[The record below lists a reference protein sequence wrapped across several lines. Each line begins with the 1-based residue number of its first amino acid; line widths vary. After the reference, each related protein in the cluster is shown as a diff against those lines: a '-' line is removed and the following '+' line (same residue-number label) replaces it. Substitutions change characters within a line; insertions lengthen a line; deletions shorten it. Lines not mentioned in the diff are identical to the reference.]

1 MLRRLVLIL
10 GATIGLSI
18 FLAGPLAVSV
28 VAQTSDGAGSETGAE
43 GVRGTIVDEDGEPV
57 AGVEITV
64 ARVDGPTVG
73 TAVSGSDGAFELEV
87 PGPGEYT
94 ATLDPDTLGDL
105 TLRNPDRATLEFPV
119 REGQERTLLFPLGEG
134 DRVVGSTLG
143 RVLQLVVE
151 GVKFGLIIAMA
162 SVGLSLIFG
171 TTGIINFAHGEMV
184 TFGAL
189 AGWYVNVTLGLHL
202 VPATAV
208 AVLAGGVAGVALER
222 GLWRPLR
229 KRGTGLI
236 ALLVISIGLGLL
248 VRYVFLYQFGGDTRP
263 FAQYAVQRA
272 VDLGPVA
279 IAPKDV
285 VSIALS
291 LAALAGVGLALL
303 RTRAGKAM
311 RAVADNPD
319 LAASSGIDVDR
330 VILLVWF
337 FGGGLA
343 AFGGVLL
350 GLTEQVS
357 WQMGVQLLLLMF
369 AGVILGGLGT
379 AFGAL
384 VGSFVV
390 GMFIQLS
397 TLFVAPELKNVGA
410 LGILILILLVRPQ
423 GLLGQA
429 ERLG

>member
-1 MLRRLVLIL
+1 MLAAMVGMSIL
-10 GATIGLSI
+10 LASPVGAQ
-18 FLAGPLAVSV
+18 AA
-28 VAQTSDGAGSETGAE
+28 ENTGE
-43 GVRGTIVDEDGEPV
+43 GVRGTIVDEDDEPV
-57 AGVEITV
+57 EGVEITV
-64 ARVDGPTVG
+64 ADAAGETVG
-73 TAVSGSDGAFELEV
+73 TATTGADGVFQLEV
-87 PGPGEYT
+87 PGPGNYS
-94 ATLDPDTLGDL
+94 ATIDDETLGDL
-105 TLRNPDRATLEFPV
+105 TLRNPDRATLEFPI
-119 REGQERTLLFPLGEG
+119 REGQQRTLLFPLGEG
-134 DRVVGSTLG
+134 DREIGGTLA
-143 RVLQLVVE
+143 RVLQLLVE

-171 TTGIINFAHGEMV
+171 TTGLINFAHGEMV

-189 AGWYVNVTLGLHL
+189 VGWFVNVTLGLHF
-202 VPATAV
+202 VPATVV
-208 AVLAGGVAGVALER
+208 AVVIGGLAGAGLDKA
-222 GLWRPLR
+222 LWRPLR
-229 KRGTGLI
+229 RRGTGLI

-248 VRYVFLYQFGGDTRP
+248 VRYLFLYQFGGRTRP

-272 VDLGPVA
+272 IDLGPVA
-279 IAPKDV
+279 IAPKDIF
-285 VSIALS
+285 SIILS
-291 LAALAGVGLALL
+291 LAVLAAVGLALL
-303 RTRAGKAM
+303 RTKAGKAM

-319 LAASSGIDVDR
+319 LAASSGIDVER

-343 AFGGVLL
+343 ALGGVLL

-390 GMFIQLS
+390 GVFIQLS
-397 TLFVAPELKNVGA
+397 TLVVAPELKNVGA
-410 LGILILILLVRPQ
+410 LAILILILLVRPQ
-423 GLLGQA
+423 GLLGQP

>member
-1 MLRRLVLIL
+1 MVLL
-10 GATIGLSI
+10 
-18 FLAGPLAVSV
+18 LASPLA
-28 VAQTSDGAGSETGAE
+28 AQDEGGTGQ
-43 GVRGTIVDEDGEPV
+43 GVRGTITDEDGEPV
-57 AGVEITV
+57 EGAEITV
-64 ARVDGPTVG
+64 SRVDGGTVG
-73 TAVSGSDGAFELEV
+73 TARTGPDGTFELAV
-87 PGPGEYT
+87 PEPGDYT
-94 ATLDPDTLGDL
+94 ATIDEDSLGDL

-119 REGQERTLLFPLGEG
+119 RAGQERTLLFPLGEG
-134 DRVVGSTLG
+134 DREIGGTLG
-143 RVLQLVVE
+143 LALQLLVE

-171 TTGIINFAHGEMV
+171 TTGLINFAHGEMV

-189 AGWYVNVTLGLHL
+189 AGWFINVTLGLHL
-202 VPATAV
+202 VPATVV
-208 AVLAGGVAGVALER
+208 AVLAGGLAGAALDKA
-222 GLWRPLR
+222 LWRPLR
-229 KRGTGLI
+229 RRGTGLI

-248 VRYVFLYQFGGDTRP
+248 VRYIFLYQFGGRTRP
-263 FAQYAVQRA
+263 FAEYAVQRA

-279 IAPKDV
+279 IAPKDI
-285 VSIALS
+285 VSILLS
-291 LAALAGVGLALL
+291 LAVLASVGLALQ
-303 RTRAGKAM
+303 RTKAGKAM

-319 LAASSGIDVDR
+319 LARSSGIDVER

-337 FGGGLA
+337 FGGCLA

-390 GMFIQLS
+390 GVFVQLS
-397 TLFVAPELKNVGA
+397 TLVVAPELKNVGA
-410 LGILILILLVRPQ
+410 LAILILILLIRPQ

>member
-1 MLRRLVLIL
+1 MVAIV
-10 GATIGLSI
+10 GSSVFFAQSAADAQSTE
-18 FLAGPLAVSV
+18 AV
-28 VAQTSDGAGSETGAE
+28 GE
-43 GVRGTIVDEDGEPV
+43 GVRGSIVDEDDEPV
-57 AGVEITV
+57 EGAQITV
-64 ARVDGPTVG
+64 SDADGETVG
-73 TAVSGSDGAFELEV
+73 TATSGADGAFQLDL
-87 PGPGEYT
+87 PGPGEYS
-94 ATLDPDTLGDL
+94 ATIDEDTLGES
-105 TLRNPDRATLEFPV
+105 TLRNPDRATLEFPI
-119 REGQERTLLFPLGEG
+119 REGQQRTLLFPLGEG
-134 DRVVGSTLG
+134 DRKVGG
-143 RVLQLVVE
+143 NVARVLQLLVE

-171 TTGIINFAHGEMV
+171 TTGLINFAHGEMV

-189 AGWYVNVTLGLHL
+189 VGWFVNVNLGLHFI
-202 VPATAV
+202 PATVV
-208 AVLAGGVAGVALER
+208 AVLTGGLAGAALDK

-229 KRGTGLI
+229 RRGTGLI

-248 VRYVFLYQFGGDTRP
+248 LRYLFLYQFGGNTRP

-272 VDLGPVA
+272 IDLGPVA
-279 IAPKDV
+279 IAPKDII
-285 VSIALS
+285 SILLS
-291 LAALAGVGLALL
+291 LAVLAAVGLALM
-303 RTRAGKAM
+303 RTKAGKAM

-319 LAASSGIDVDR
+319 LAASSGIDVER

-343 AFGGVLL
+343 ALGGVLL

-390 GMFIQLS
+390 GVFIQLS
-397 TLFVAPELKNVGA
+397 TLVVAPELKNVGA
-410 LGILILILLVRPQ
+410 LVILILILLVRPQ
-423 GLLGQA
+423 GLLGQP

>member
-1 MLRRLVLIL
+1 MAHRLLLMLAAMVGMSIL
-10 GATIGLSI
+10 LASPVGAQ
-18 FLAGPLAVSV
+18 AA
-28 VAQTSDGAGSETGAE
+28 ENTGE
-43 GVRGTIVDEDGEPV
+43 GVRGTIVDEDDEPV
-57 AGVEITV
+57 EGVEITV
-64 ARVDGPTVG
+64 ADAAGETVG
-73 TAVSGSDGAFELEV
+73 TATTGADGIFQLEV
-87 PGPGEYT
+87 PGPGNYS
-94 ATLDPDTLGDL
+94 ATIDDETLGDL
-105 TLRNPDRATLEFPV
+105 TLRNPDRATLEFPI
-119 REGQERTLLFPLGEG
+119 REGQQRTLLFPLGEG
-134 DRVVGSTLG
+134 DREIGGTLA
-143 RVLQLVVE
+143 RVLQLLVE

-171 TTGIINFAHGEMV
+171 TTGLINFAHGEMV

-189 AGWYVNVTLGLHL
+189 VGWFVNVTLGLHF
-202 VPATAV
+202 VPATVV
-208 AVLAGGVAGVALER
+208 AVVIGGLAGAGLDKA
-222 GLWRPLR
+222 LWRPLR
-229 KRGTGLI
+229 RRGTGLI

-248 VRYVFLYQFGGDTRP
+248 VRYLFLYQFGGRTRP

-272 VDLGPVA
+272 IDLGPVA
-279 IAPKDV
+279 IAPKDIF
-285 VSIALS
+285 SIILS
-291 LAALAGVGLALL
+291 LAVLAAVGLALL
-303 RTRAGKAM
+303 RTKAGKAM

-319 LAASSGIDVDR
+319 LAASSGIDVER

-343 AFGGVLL
+343 ALGGVLL

-390 GMFIQLS
+390 GVFIQLS
-397 TLFVAPELKNVGA
+397 TLVVAPELKNVGA
-410 LGILILILLVRPQ
+410 LAILILILLVRPQ
-423 GLLGQA
+423 GLLGQP

>member
-1 MLRRLVLIL
+1 MRPRLLCALGAVVGALVL
-10 GATIGLSI
+10 
-18 FLAGPLAVSV
+18 LALPAR
-28 VAQTSDGAGSETGAE
+28 AQPAPSDGGGE
-43 GVRGTIVDEDGEPV
+43 GVRGTIVDEDDEPV
-57 AGVEITV
+57 AGVAITV
-64 ARVDGPTVG
+64 TTADGQTVG
-73 TAVSGSDGAFELEV
+73 TARTGADGSFQLDV
-87 PGPGEYT
+87 PGPGDYA
-94 ATLDPDTLGDL
+94 ATIDQETLGGL

-119 REGQERTLLFPLGEG
+119 REGQQRTLLFPLGEG
-134 DRVVGSTLG
+134 DRQVGGTLG
-143 RVLQLVVE
+143 RVLQLLVE

-171 TTGIINFAHGEMV
+171 TTGLINFAHGEMV

-189 AGWYVNVTLGLHL
+189 AGWYVNVTLGLHF
-202 VPATAV
+202 VPATLV
-208 AVLAGGVAGVALER
+208 AVLVGALAGAALDR

-229 KRGTGLI
+229 RRGTGLI

-248 VRYVFLYQFGGDTRP
+248 VRYLFLYQFGGQTRP

-272 VDLGPVA
+272 VDLGPVT
-279 IAPKDV
+279 IAPKDI
-285 VSIALS
+285 VSILLS
-291 LAALAGVGLALL
+291 LAVLTAVALALL

-311 RAVADNPD
+311 RAVADNPQ
-319 LAASSGIDVDR
+319 LAASSGIDVER
-330 VILLVWF
+330 VILLVWA

-343 AFGGVLL
+343 ALGGVLL

-390 GMFIQLS
+390 GVFIQLS
-397 TLFVAPELKNVGA
+397 TLVLAPELKNVGA
-410 LGILILILLVRPQ
+410 LAILILILLVRPQ
-423 GLLGQA
+423 GLLGQPD
-429 ERLG
+429 RLG

>member
-1 MLRRLVLIL
+1 MVLL
-10 GATIGLSI
+10 
-18 FLAGPLAVSV
+18 LASPLA
-28 VAQTSDGAGSETGAE
+28 AQDEQGTGQ
-43 GVRGTIVDEDGEPV
+43 GVRGTITDEDGEPV
-57 AGVEITV
+57 EGAEITV
-64 ARVDGPTVG
+64 SRADGGTVG
-73 TAVSGSDGAFELEV
+73 TARTGPDGTFELPV
-87 PGPGEYT
+87 PEPGDYT
-94 ATLDPDTLGDL
+94 ATIDEDSLGDL

-119 REGQERTLLFPLGEG
+119 RAGQERTLLFPLGEG
-134 DRVVGSTLG
+134 DREIGGTLG
-143 RVLQLVVE
+143 LALQLLVE

-171 TTGIINFAHGEMV
+171 TTGLINFAHGEMV

-189 AGWYVNVTLGLHL
+189 AGWFVNVTLGLHL
-202 VPATAV
+202 IPATVV
-208 AVLAGGVAGVALER
+208 AVLAGGLAGAALDKA
-222 GLWRPLR
+222 LWRPLR
-229 KRGTGLI
+229 RRGTGLI

-248 VRYVFLYQFGGDTRP
+248 VRYIFLYQFGGRTRP

-279 IAPKDV
+279 IAPKDI
-285 VSIALS
+285 VSILLS
-291 LAALAGVGLALL
+291 LAVLAGVGLALQ
-303 RTRAGKAM
+303 RTKAGKAM

-319 LAASSGIDVDR
+319 LARSSGIDVER

-337 FGGGLA
+337 FGGCLA

-390 GMFIQLS
+390 GVFVQLS
-397 TLFVAPELKNVGA
+397 TLVVAPELKNVGA
-410 LGILILILLVRPQ
+410 LAILILILLVRPQ

>member
-1 MLRRLVLIL
+1 LVAIVV
-10 GATIGLSI
+10 LSV
-18 FLAGPLAVSV
+18 FFARPAD
-28 VAQTSDGAGSETGAE
+28 AQSTEQVGE
-43 GVRGTIVDEDGEPV
+43 GVRGSIVDEDDEPV
-57 AGVEITV
+57 EGAQITV
-64 ARVDGPTVG
+64 SDADGETVDTATTGPE
-73 TAVSGSDGAFELEV
+73 GAFQLDL
-87 PGPGEYT
+87 PGPGEYS
-94 ATLDPDTLGDL
+94 ATIDEDTLGES
-105 TLRNPDRATLEFPV
+105 TLRNPDRATLEFPI
-119 REGQERTLLFPLGEG
+119 REGQQRTLLFPLGEG
-134 DRVVGSTLG
+134 DREVGGTLD
-143 RVLQLVVE
+143 RVLQLLVE

-171 TTGIINFAHGEMV
+171 TTGLINFAHGEMV

-189 AGWYVNVTLGLHL
+189 VGWFVNVNLGLHFI
-202 VPATAV
+202 PATVV
-208 AVLAGGVAGVALER
+208 AVLTGGLAGAALDK

-229 KRGTGLI
+229 RRGTGLI

-248 VRYVFLYQFGGDTRP
+248 LRYLFLYQFGGNTRP

-272 VDLGPVA
+272 IDLGPVA
-279 IAPKDV
+279 IAPKDII
-285 VSIALS
+285 SILLS
-291 LAALAGVGLALL
+291 LAVLAAVGLALM
-303 RTRAGKAM
+303 RTKAGKAM

-319 LAASSGIDVDR
+319 LAASSGIDVER

-343 AFGGVLL
+343 ALGGVLL

-390 GMFIQLS
+390 GVFIQLS
-397 TLFVAPELKNVGA
+397 TLVVAPELKNVGA
-410 LGILILILLVRPQ
+410 LVILILILLVRPQ
-423 GLLGQA
+423 GLLGQP

>member
-1 MLRRLVLIL
+1 MVLVL
-10 GATIGLSI
+10 AS
-18 FLAGPLAVSV
+18 PLA
-28 VAQTSDGAGSETGAE
+28 AQDEGGTGQ
-43 GVRGTIVDEDGEPV
+43 GVRGTITDEDGEPV
-57 AGVEITV
+57 EGAEITV
-64 ARVDGPTVG
+64 SRVDGGTVG
-73 TAVSGSDGAFELEV
+73 TARTGPDGTFELPVPV
-87 PGPGEYT
+87 PGDYT
-94 ATLDPDTLGDL
+94 ATIDEDSLGDL

-119 REGQERTLLFPLGEG
+119 RAGQERTLLFPLGEG
-134 DRVVGSTLG
+134 DREIGGTLG
-143 RVLQLVVE
+143 LALQLLVE

-171 TTGIINFAHGEMV
+171 TTGLINFAHGEMV

-189 AGWYVNVTLGLHL
+189 AGWFVNVTLGLHL
-202 VPATAV
+202 IPATVV
-208 AVLAGGVAGVALER
+208 AVLAGGLAGAALDKA
-222 GLWRPLR
+222 LWRPLR
-229 KRGTGLI
+229 RRGTGLI

-248 VRYVFLYQFGGDTRP
+248 VRYIFLYQFGGRTRP
-263 FAQYAVQRA
+263 FAEYAVQRA

-279 IAPKDV
+279 IAPKDI
-285 VSIALS
+285 VSILLS
-291 LAALAGVGLALL
+291 LAVLAGVGLALQ
-303 RTRAGKAM
+303 RTKAGKAM

-319 LAASSGIDVDR
+319 LARSSGIDVER

-337 FGGGLA
+337 FGGCLA
-343 AFGGVLL
+343 ALGGVLL

-390 GMFIQLS
+390 GVFVQLS
-397 TLFVAPELKNVGA
+397 TLVVAPELKNVGA
-410 LGILILILLVRPQ
+410 LAILILILLVRPQ

>member
-1 MLRRLVLIL
+1 LVAIV
-10 GATIGLSI
+10 GSSVFFAQSAADAQSTE
-18 FLAGPLAVSV
+18 AV
-28 VAQTSDGAGSETGAE
+28 GE
-43 GVRGTIVDEDGEPV
+43 GVRGSIVDEDDEPV
-57 AGVEITV
+57 EGAQITV
-64 ARVDGPTVG
+64 SDADGETVG
-73 TAVSGSDGAFELEV
+73 TATSGADGAFQLDL
-87 PGPGEYT
+87 PGPGEYS
-94 ATLDPDTLGDL
+94 ATIDEDTLGES
-105 TLRNPDRATLEFPV
+105 TLRNPDRATLEFPI
-119 REGQERTLLFPLGEG
+119 REGQQRTLLFPLGEG
-134 DRVVGSTLG
+134 DRKVGG
-143 RVLQLVVE
+143 NVARVLQLLVE

-171 TTGIINFAHGEMV
+171 TTGLINFAHGEMV

-189 AGWYVNVTLGLHL
+189 VGWFVNVNLGLHFI
-202 VPATAV
+202 PATVV
-208 AVLAGGVAGVALER
+208 AVLTGGLAGAALDK

-229 KRGTGLI
+229 RRGTGLI

-248 VRYVFLYQFGGDTRP
+248 LRYLFLYQFGGNTRP

-272 VDLGPVA
+272 IDLGPVA
-279 IAPKDV
+279 IAPKDII
-285 VSIALS
+285 SILLS
-291 LAALAGVGLALL
+291 LAVLAAVGLALM
-303 RTRAGKAM
+303 RTKAGKAM

-319 LAASSGIDVDR
+319 LAASSGIDVER

-343 AFGGVLL
+343 ALGGVLL

-390 GMFIQLS
+390 GVFIQLS
-397 TLFVAPELKNVGA
+397 TLVVAPELKNVGA
-410 LGILILILLVRPQ
+410 LVILILILLVRPQ
-423 GLLGQA
+423 GLLGQP

>member
-1 MLRRLVLIL
+1 LGRRLLALAALVGVCVSFAQPA
-10 GATIGLSI
+10 GA
-18 FLAGPLAVSV
+18 
-28 VAQTSDGAGSETGAE
+28 QSDEPTGE
-43 GVRGTIVDEDGEPV
+43 GVRGQIVDEDDVPV
-57 AGVEITV
+57 EGVEITV
-64 ARVDGPTVG
+64 SAGDGETVG
-73 TAVSGSDGAFELEV
+73 TVTTGADGTFQLDV
-87 PGPGEYT
+87 PGPGDYS
-94 ATLDPDTLGDL
+94 ATIDDETLGDL
-105 TLRNPDRATLEFPV
+105 SLRNPERATLEFPI
-119 REGQERTLLFPLGEG
+119 REGQQRTLLFPLGEG
-134 DRVVGSTLG
+134 DRQVGGTLA
-143 RVLQLVVE
+143 RVLQLLVE

-162 SVGLSLIFG
+162 AVGLSLIFG
-171 TTGIINFAHGEMV
+171 TTGMINFAHGEMV

-189 AGWYVNVTLGLHL
+189 AGWFVNVTLGLHF
-202 VPATAV
+202 VPATVV
-208 AVLAGGVAGVALER
+208 AVITGGLAGAALDR

-229 KRGTGLI
+229 RRGTGLI

-248 VRYVFLYQFGGDTRP
+248 IRYVFLYQFGGRTRP

-272 VDLGPVA
+272 VDFGPIA

-285 VSIALS
+285 VSILLS
-291 LAALAGVGLALL
+291 LAVLGAVGLALL
-303 RTRAGKAM
+303 RTNAGKAM

-319 LAASSGIDVDR
+319 LAASSGIDVER
-330 VILLVWF
+330 VILLVWA

-343 AFGGVLL
+343 ALGGVLL

-390 GMFIQLS
+390 GVFVQLS
-397 TLFVAPELKNVGA
+397 TLVVAPELKNVGA
-410 LGILILILLVRPQ
+410 LLILILILLVRPQ
-423 GLLGQA
+423 GLLGQP

>member
-1 MLRRLVLIL
+1 MVLVL
-10 GATIGLSI
+10 AS
-18 FLAGPLAVSV
+18 PLA
-28 VAQTSDGAGSETGAE
+28 AQDEGGTGE
-43 GVRGTIVDEDGEPV
+43 GVRGTITDEDGEPV
-57 AGVEITV
+57 EGAEITV
-64 ARVDGPTVG
+64 SRADGGTVG
-73 TAVSGSDGAFELEV
+73 TARTGPDGTFELPV
-87 PGPGEYT
+87 PGPGDYT
-94 ATLDPDTLGDL
+94 ATIDEDSLGDL
-105 TLRNPDRATLEFPV
+105 TLRNPDRATLEFPI
-119 REGQERTLLFPLGEG
+119 RAGQERTLLFPLGEG
-134 DRVVGSTLG
+134 DREIGGTLG
-143 RVLQLVVE
+143 LALQLLVE

-171 TTGIINFAHGEMV
+171 TTGLINFAHGEMV

-189 AGWYVNVTLGLHL
+189 AGWFVNVTLGLHL
-202 VPATAV
+202 IPATVV
-208 AVLAGGVAGVALER
+208 AVLAGGLAGAALDKA
-222 GLWRPLR
+222 LWRPLR
-229 KRGTGLI
+229 RRGTGLI

-248 VRYVFLYQFGGDTRP
+248 VRYIFLYQFGGRTRP
-263 FAQYAVQRA
+263 FAEYAVQRA

-279 IAPKDV
+279 IAPKDI
-285 VSIALS
+285 VSILLS
-291 LAALAGVGLALL
+291 LAVLAGVGLALQ
-303 RTRAGKAM
+303 RTKAGKAM

-319 LAASSGIDVDR
+319 LARSSGIDVER

-337 FGGGLA
+337 FGGCLA

-390 GMFIQLS
+390 GVFVQLS
-397 TLFVAPELKNVGA
+397 TLVVAPELKNVGA
-410 LGILILILLVRPQ
+410 LAILILILLVRPQ

>member
-1 MLRRLVLIL
+1 MCLSFAQPA
-10 GATIGLSI
+10 GAQSGEP
-18 FLAGPLAVSV
+18 AG
-28 VAQTSDGAGSETGAE
+28 E
-43 GVRGTIVDEDGEPV
+43 GVRGQIVGEDDVPV
-57 AGVEITV
+57 EGVEITV
-64 ARVDGPTVG
+64 SGADGETVG
-73 TAVSGSDGAFELEV
+73 TVTTGADGTFQLDV
-87 PGPGEYT
+87 PGPGDYS
-94 ATLDPDTLGDL
+94 ATIDDETLGDL
-105 TLRNPDRATLEFPV
+105 SLRNPERATLEFPI
-119 REGQERTLLFPLGEG
+119 REGQQRTLLFPLGEG
-134 DRVVGSTLG
+134 DRQVGGTLA
-143 RVLQLVVE
+143 RVLQLLVE

-162 SVGLSLIFG
+162 AVGLSLIFG
-171 TTGIINFAHGEMV
+171 TTGMINFAHGEMV

-189 AGWYVNVTLGLHL
+189 VGWFVNVTLGLHF
-202 VPATAV
+202 VPATVV
-208 AVLAGGVAGVALER
+208 AVITGGLAGAALDR

-229 KRGTGLI
+229 RRGTGLI

-248 VRYVFLYQFGGDTRP
+248 VRYIFLYQFGGRTRP

-272 VDLGPVA
+272 IDFGPVA

-285 VSIALS
+285 VSILLS
-291 LAALAGVGLALL
+291 LAVLGAVGLALL
-303 RTRAGKAM
+303 RTKAGKAM

-319 LAASSGIDVDR
+319 LAASSGIDVER
-330 VILLVWF
+330 VILLVWA

-343 AFGGVLL
+343 ALGGVLL

-390 GMFIQLS
+390 GVFVQLS
-397 TLFVAPELKNVGA
+397 TLVVAPELKNVGA
-410 LGILILILLVRPQ
+410 LLILILILLVRPQ
-423 GLLGQA
+423 GLLGQP

>member
-1 MLRRLVLIL
+1 MVGVSILLATLLVTPV
-10 GATIGLSI
+10 AAQ
-18 FLAGPLAVSV
+18 AG
-28 VAQTSDGAGSETGAE
+28 DEAE
-43 GVRGTIVDEDGEPV
+43 GVRGTIVDDDDEPV
-57 AGVEITV
+57 QGVEITV
-64 ARVDGPTVG
+64 SQADGETVG
-73 TAVSGSDGAFELEV
+73 TATTGADGVFELEV
-87 PGPGEYT
+87 PGPGDYT
-94 ATLDPDTLGDL
+94 ATIDVDTLGDL

-134 DRVVGSTLG
+134 DRVVGGTLG
-143 RVLQLVVE
+143 RVLQLLVE
-151 GVKFGLIIAMA
+151 GIKFGLIIAMA
-162 SVGLSLIFG
+162 AVGLSLIFG
-171 TTGIINFAHGEMV
+171 TTGLINFAHGEMV

-189 AGWYVNVTLGLHL
+189 AGWFVNVNLGLHL
-202 VPATAV
+202 IPATAV
-208 AVLAGGVAGVALER
+208 AVLAGGLAGTALDR

-229 KRGTGLI
+229 RRGTGLI

-248 VRYVFLYQFGGDTRP
+248 LRYVFLYQFGGNTRP

-272 VDLGPVA
+272 VDLGPIA
-279 IAPKDV
+279 IAPKDII
-285 VSIALS
+285 SIALS
-291 LAALAGVGLALL
+291 LVVLAGVGVALL

-337 FGGGLA
+337 FGGALA

-390 GMFIQLS
+390 GLFIQLS
-397 TLFVAPELKNVGA
+397 TLVVAPELKNVGA
-410 LGILILILLVRPQ
+410 LAILILILLVRPQ
-423 GLLGQA
+423 GLLGQP

>member
-1 MLRRLVLIL
+1 MLAAMVGMSIL
-10 GATIGLSI
+10 LASPVGAQ
-18 FLAGPLAVSV
+18 AA
-28 VAQTSDGAGSETGAE
+28 ENTGE
-43 GVRGTIVDEDGEPV
+43 GVRGTIVDEDDEPV
-57 AGVEITV
+57 EGVEITV
-64 ARVDGPTVG
+64 ADAAGETVG
-73 TAVSGSDGAFELEV
+73 TATTGADGIFQLEV
-87 PGPGEYT
+87 PGPGNYS
-94 ATLDPDTLGDL
+94 ATIDDETLGDL
-105 TLRNPDRATLEFPV
+105 TLRNPDRATLEFPI
-119 REGQERTLLFPLGEG
+119 REGQQRTLLFPLGEG
-134 DRVVGSTLG
+134 DREIGGTLA
-143 RVLQLVVE
+143 RVLQLLVE

-171 TTGIINFAHGEMV
+171 TTGLINFAHGEMV

-189 AGWYVNVTLGLHL
+189 VGWFVNVTLGLHF
-202 VPATAV
+202 VPATVV
-208 AVLAGGVAGVALER
+208 AVVIGGLAGAGLDKA
-222 GLWRPLR
+222 LWRPLR
-229 KRGTGLI
+229 RRGTGLI

-248 VRYVFLYQFGGDTRP
+248 VRYLFLYQFGGRTRP

-272 VDLGPVA
+272 IDLGPVA
-279 IAPKDV
+279 IAPKDIF
-285 VSIALS
+285 SIILS
-291 LAALAGVGLALL
+291 LAVLAAVGLALL
-303 RTRAGKAM
+303 RTKAGKAM

-319 LAASSGIDVDR
+319 LAASSGIDVER

-343 AFGGVLL
+343 ALGGVLL

-390 GMFIQLS
+390 GVFIQLS
-397 TLFVAPELKNVGA
+397 TLVVAPELKNVGA
-410 LGILILILLVRPQ
+410 LAILILILLVRPQ
-423 GLLGQA
+423 GLLGQP

>member
-1 MLRRLVLIL
+1 MVGVSIL
-10 GATIGLSI
+10 
-18 FLAGPLAVSV
+18 LAVPAT
-28 VAQTSDGAGSETGAE
+28 AQAGGETGTGTE
-43 GVRGTIVDEDGEPV
+43 TETQGVRGTIVDEADEPV

-64 ARVDGPTVG
+64 ARAGGEGVG
-73 TAVSGSDGAFELEV
+73 TATTGSDGGFELEV
-87 PGPGEYT
+87 PGPGDYT
-94 ATLDPDTLGDL
+94 ATIDEDTLGDL
-105 TLRNPDRATLEFPV
+105 ALRDPDRATLEFPL

-134 DRVVGSTLG
+134 DRVVGSMLG
-143 RVLQLVVE
+143 RFLQLLVE

-171 TTGIINFAHGEMV
+171 TTGLINFAHGEMV

-189 AGWYVNVTLGLHL
+189 AGWYVNVTLGLHFI
-202 VPATAV
+202 PATVV
-208 AVLAGGVAGVALER
+208 AVLAGGLAGAALDR

-236 ALLVISIGLGLL
+236 ALLVISIGLGLF
-248 VRYVFLYQFGGDTRP
+248 VRYIFLYQFGGDTRP

-272 VDLGPVA
+272 IDLGPVA
-279 IAPKDV
+279 IAPKDI
-285 VSIALS
+285 VSIVVS
-291 LAALAGVGLALL
+291 LAALAGVGLALQ
-303 RTRAGKAM
+303 RTKAGKAM

-319 LAASSGIDVDR
+319 LAASSGIDVER

-397 TLFVAPELKNVGA
+397 TLVVAPELKNVGA
-410 LGILILILLVRPQ
+410 LAILILILLVRPQ

>member
-1 MLRRLVLIL
+1 ML
-10 GATIGLSI
+10 
-18 FLAGPLAVSV
+18 SV
-28 VAQTSDGAGSETGAE
+28 FFARPADAQSTEQVGE
-43 GVRGTIVDEDGEPV
+43 GVRGSIIDEDDEPV
-57 AGVEITV
+57 EGAQITV
-64 ARVDGPTVG
+64 SDAAGETVG
-73 TAVSGSDGAFELEV
+73 TATTGPDGVFQLEV
-87 PGPGEYT
+87 PGPGDYS
-94 ATLDPDTLGDL
+94 ATIDDETLGDF
-105 TLRNPDRATLEFPV
+105 TLRNPDRATLEFPI
-119 REGQERTLLFPLGEG
+119 REGQQRTLLFPLGEG
-134 DRVVGSTLG
+134 DREVGSTLG
-143 RVLQLVVE
+143 RALQLLVE

-171 TTGIINFAHGEMV
+171 TTGLINFAHGEMV

-189 AGWYVNVTLGLHL
+189 VGWFVNVNLGLHFI
-202 VPATAV
+202 PATVV
-208 AVLAGGVAGVALER
+208 AVLTGGLAGAALDK

-229 KRGTGLI
+229 RRGTGLI

-248 VRYVFLYQFGGDTRP
+248 LRYLFLYQFGGNTRP

-272 VDLGPVA
+272 IDLGPVA
-279 IAPKDV
+279 IAPKDII
-285 VSIALS
+285 SILLS
-291 LAALAGVGLALL
+291 LAVLAAVGLALM
-303 RTRAGKAM
+303 RTKAGKAM

-319 LAASSGIDVDR
+319 LAASSGIDVER

-343 AFGGVLL
+343 ALGGVLL

-390 GMFIQLS
+390 GVFIQLS
-397 TLFVAPELKNVGA
+397 TLVVAPELKNVGA
-410 LGILILILLVRPQ
+410 LVILILILLVRPQ
-423 GLLGQA
+423 GLLGQP

>member
-1 MLRRLVLIL
+1 MVGALVL
-10 GATIGLSI
+10 
-18 FLAGPLAVSV
+18 LALPAR
-28 VAQTSDGAGSETGAE
+28 AQPAPSDGGGE
-43 GVRGTIVDEDGEPV
+43 GVRGTIVDEDDEPV
-57 AGVEITV
+57 AGVAITV
-64 ARVDGPTVG
+64 TTADGQTVG
-73 TAVSGSDGAFELEV
+73 TATTGADGTFQLDV
-87 PGPGEYT
+87 PGPGDYA
-94 ATLDPDTLGDL
+94 ATIDQETLGDL

-119 REGQERTLLFPLGEG
+119 REGQQRTLLFPLGEG
-134 DRVVGSTLG
+134 DRQVGGTLG
-143 RVLQLVVE
+143 RVLQLLVE

-171 TTGIINFAHGEMV
+171 TTGLINFAHGEMV

-189 AGWYVNVTLGLHL
+189 AGWYVNVTLGLHF
-202 VPATAV
+202 VPATLV
-208 AVLAGGVAGVALER
+208 AVLVGALAGAALDR

-229 KRGTGLI
+229 RRGTGLI

-248 VRYVFLYQFGGDTRP
+248 VRYLFLYQFGGQTRP

-272 VDLGPVA
+272 VDLGPVT
-279 IAPKDV
+279 IAPKDI
-285 VSIALS
+285 VSILLS
-291 LAALAGVGLALL
+291 LAVLTAVALALL

-311 RAVADNPD
+311 RAVADNPQ
-319 LAASSGIDVDR
+319 LAASSGIDVER
-330 VILLVWF
+330 VILLVWA

-343 AFGGVLL
+343 ALGGVLL

-390 GMFIQLS
+390 GVFIQLS
-397 TLFVAPELKNVGA
+397 TLVLAPELKNVGA
-410 LGILILILLVRPQ
+410 LAILILILLVRPQ
-423 GLLGQA
+423 GLLGQP

>member
-1 MLRRLVLIL
+1 MVLVL
-10 GATIGLSI
+10 AS
-18 FLAGPLAVSV
+18 PLA
-28 VAQTSDGAGSETGAE
+28 AQDAGGTGE
-43 GVRGTIVDEDGEPV
+43 GVRGTITDEDGEPV
-57 AGVEITV
+57 EGAEITV
-64 ARVDGPTVG
+64 SRADGETVG
-73 TAVSGSDGAFELEV
+73 TARTGPDGTFELPV
-87 PGPGEYT
+87 PGPGDYT
-94 ATLDPDTLGDL
+94 ATIDEDSLGDL

-119 REGQERTLLFPLGEG
+119 RADQERTLLFPLGEG
-134 DRVVGSTLG
+134 DREIGGTLG
-143 RVLQLVVE
+143 LALQLLVE

-171 TTGIINFAHGEMV
+171 TTGLINFAHGEMV

-189 AGWYVNVTLGLHL
+189 AGWFVNVSLGLHL
-202 VPATAV
+202 IPATVV
-208 AVLAGGVAGVALER
+208 AVLAGGLAGAALDKA
-222 GLWRPLR
+222 LWRPLR
-229 KRGTGLI
+229 RRGTGLI

-248 VRYVFLYQFGGDTRP
+248 VRYIFLYQFGGRTRP
-263 FAQYAVQRA
+263 FAEYAVQRA

-279 IAPKDV
+279 IAPKDI
-285 VSIALS
+285 VSILLS
-291 LAALAGVGLALL
+291 LAVLAGVGLALQ
-303 RTRAGKAM
+303 RTKAGKAM

-319 LAASSGIDVDR
+319 LARSSGIDVER

-337 FGGGLA
+337 FGGCLA

-390 GMFIQLS
+390 GVFVQLS
-397 TLFVAPELKNVGA
+397 TLVVAPELKNVGA
-410 LGILILILLVRPQ
+410 LAILILILLVRPQ

>member
-1 MLRRLVLIL
+1 MVLVL
-10 GATIGLSI
+10 AS
-18 FLAGPLAVSV
+18 PLA
-28 VAQTSDGAGSETGAE
+28 AQDEGGTGE
-43 GVRGTIVDEDGEPV
+43 GVRGTITDEDGEPV
-57 AGVEITV
+57 EGAEITV
-64 ARVDGPTVG
+64 SRADGGTVG
-73 TAVSGSDGAFELEV
+73 TARTGPDGTFELPV
-87 PGPGEYT
+87 PGPGDYT
-94 ATLDPDTLGDL
+94 ATIDEDSLGDL
-105 TLRNPDRATLEFPV
+105 TLRNPDRATLEFPI
-119 REGQERTLLFPLGEG
+119 RAGQERTLLFPLGEG
-134 DRVVGSTLG
+134 DREIGGTLG
-143 RVLQLVVE
+143 LALQLLVE

-171 TTGIINFAHGEMV
+171 TTGLINFAHGEMV

-189 AGWYVNVTLGLHL
+189 AGWFVNVTLGLHL
-202 VPATAV
+202 IPATVV
-208 AVLAGGVAGVALER
+208 AVLAGGLAGAALDKA
-222 GLWRPLR
+222 LWRPLR
-229 KRGTGLI
+229 RRGTGLI

-248 VRYVFLYQFGGDTRP
+248 VRYIFLYQFGGRTRP

-279 IAPKDV
+279 IAPKDI
-285 VSIALS
+285 VSILLS
-291 LAALAGVGLALL
+291 LAVLAGVGLALQ
-303 RTRAGKAM
+303 RTKAGKAM

-319 LAASSGIDVDR
+319 LARSSGIDVER

-337 FGGGLA
+337 FGGCLA

-390 GMFIQLS
+390 GVFVQLS
-397 TLFVAPELKNVGA
+397 TLVVAPELKNVGA
-410 LGILILILLVRPQ
+410 LAILILILLVRPQ